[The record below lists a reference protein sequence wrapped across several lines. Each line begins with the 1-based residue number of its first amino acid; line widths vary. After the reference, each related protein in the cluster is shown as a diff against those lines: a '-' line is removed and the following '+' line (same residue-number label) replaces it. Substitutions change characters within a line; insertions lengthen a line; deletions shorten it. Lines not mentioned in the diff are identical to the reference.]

1 MRFVYIYESSGEVRW
16 VGQQAVEWETEEGFR
31 EVVHHYANALYAVAY
46 SILGDYH
53 LAQDVAQEAF
63 VKAYLK
69 KDTLQEPDKVGS
81 WLTTIVR
88 NLSLDWKKQ
97 RKRMVQV
104 LEQSFRED
112 EWLTRGKQNDQEPNE
127 VVWDALNRLKEDV
140 RTPVVL
146 FYMGGYS
153 MAEIATMLELTTSS
167 IESRIRRARAKM
179 KKELI
184 EMVEKNLSEQ
194 NVGEEFERK
203 VFKELRLRSAL
214 FDQVELTNANFMNS
228 NLAQSIFSDAYM
240 VEATFTNMN
249 MSGISF
255 RDIDLSDL
263 KIEDAQMGGAVFRNI
278 GLPPEDHFAA
288 GRREEHLPLLFDNCD
303 LHGSTIKDCNL
314 KGVKIE
320 RSDVEGMTIDGIAVE
335 ELLKVYEAKKKS
347 E

>member
-1 MRFVYIYESSGEVRW
+1 MRDVYISESFGEVRD
-16 VGQQAVEWETEEGFR
+16 VSQQQVEWQTEEGFR
-31 EVVHHYANALYAVAY
+31 QVVHHYGNALYAIAY

-63 VKAYLK
+63 IKAFLK
-69 KDTLQEPDKVGS
+69 QETLEDSRKVGS
-81 WLTTIVR
+81 WLTSIVR
-88 NLSLDWKKQ
+88 NMSLDWKRK
-97 RKRMVQV
+97 RKRMVRA
-104 LEQSFRED
+104 LEESFKEKELLHHFED
-112 EWLTRGKQNDQEPNE
+112 ENLEPNE
-127 VVWDALNRLKEDV
+127 VVWQALNGLNEDV

-153 MAEIATMLELTTSS
+153 MVEIASMLELTTSAV
-167 IESRIRRARAKM
+167 ESRIRRARARM

-184 EMVEKNLSEQ
+184 EMVEKKLNEQ

-288 GRREEHLPLLFDNCD
+288 GRREEHLPLLFENCD
-303 LHGSTIKDCNL
+303 LHGSTLTDCNL

-320 RSDVEGMTIDGIAVE
+320 KSDLEGMTIDGVEVE
-335 ELLKVYEAKKKS
+335 ELLKVYQASKKN

>member
-1 MRFVYIYESSGEVRW
+1 MKQSTL
-16 VGQQAVEWETEEGFR
+16 EWQTEEGFR
-31 EVVHHYANALYAVAY
+31 EVINCYSNALYAVSY
-46 SILGDYH
+46 SVLGDYH

-63 VKAYLK
+63 IKAYVK
-69 KDTLQEPDKVGS
+69 RHTLEDPEKVGS
-81 WLTTIVR
+81 WLTSIAR
-88 NLSLDWKKQ
+88 NLSLDLKRK

-104 LEQSFRED
+104 MERSFHEKTLQLF
-112 EWLTRGKQNDQEPNE
+112 EKKESETSELVWL
-127 VVWDALNRLKEDV
+127 ALYELKEEI
-140 RTPVVL
+140 RTSVVL
-146 FYMGGYS
+146 HYMGGYS
-153 MAEIATMLELTTSS
+153 MNEIASMLACSTSAV
-167 IESRIRRARAKM
+167 ESRIRRARAKL
-179 KKELI
+179 KKEMN
-184 EMVEKNLSEQ
+184 EMVEKNLKEQ

-240 VEATFTNMN
+240 VEATFKNMN

-278 GLPPEDHFAA
+278 GLPPEDHLAA
-288 GRREEHLPLLFDNCD
+288 GRREEHMPLLFDKCD
-303 LHGSTIKDCNL
+303 LHGSTLTNCNL

-320 RSDVEGMTIDGIAVE
+320 KSEVEGMTIDGISVE
-335 ELLKVYEAKKKS
+335 EMLKVYKEKKS

>member
-1 MRFVYIYESSGEVRW
+1 MK
-16 VGQQAVEWETEEGFR
+16 QKLVEWQTEDGFR
-31 EVVHHYANALYAVAY
+31 DVVSNYANGLYAVAY
-46 SILGDYH
+46 SVLGDYH

-63 VKAYLK
+63 IKAYLK
-69 KDTLQEPDKVGS
+69 RNTLESPEKVGS
-81 WLTTIVR
+81 WLTSIAR
-88 NLSLDWKKQ
+88 NLSLDMKRK
-97 RKRMVQV
+97 RKRMVQL
-104 LEQSFRED
+104 LENSFHEKSLASILEKKETETSD
-112 EWLTRGKQNDQEPNE
+112 L
-127 VVWDALNRLKEDV
+127 VWHALNELKEDI

-146 FYMGGYS
+146 YYMGGYS
-153 MAEIATMLELTTSS
+153 MGEIASMLERSTSA
-167 IESRIRRARAKM
+167 IESCIRRARAKM
-179 KKELI
+179 KKELF
-184 EMVEKNLSEQ
+184 EMVEKNMSEQ

-203 VFKELRLRSAL
+203 VFKEIRLRKAL

-288 GRREEHLPLLFDNCD
+288 GRREEHMPILFENCD
-303 LHGSTIKDCNL
+303 LHGSTITDCNL

-320 RSDVEGMTIDGIAVE
+320 KSEVEGMTIDGISVE
-335 ELLKVYEAKKKS
+335 ELLKVYEEKNEKNKS
-347 E
+347 SRGQVRT